1 LEGAGETQKRTRER
15 QTQKL
20 KTLEHLFPFF
30 FFLSSFFPAA
40 KKSRN
45 SFKKTFQTHSCPFKE
60 EKSRGV
66 FLLLLSLS
74 FSVFFKCALRRA
86 TGERKKDKVLCF
98 LKSEKVVADKR
109 RTNAAKLS
117 SLSTEKKNFVALHS
131 FLFVLPSARALSLL
145 PVFFPPQVRACTC
158 CHPCRQIDASGPF
171 SSHEA
176 AAKPE
181 QRLIIVGVV
190 GQKKLLSSCP
200 HSPSPVFR
208 PRFLLDWRLS

>member
-1 LEGAGETQKRTRER
+1 MEGAGETQKRTREG

-45 SFKKTFQTHSCPFKE
+45 SFKKNISNTHLPFQRG
-60 EKSRGV
+60 EKSWRL
-66 FLLLLSLS
+66 FLLPSLS

-117 SLSTEKKNFVALHS
+117 SLSTEKKKTSSLFTFFSSFSPLHAL
-131 FLFVLPSARALSLL
+131 FLS
-145 PVFFPPQVRACTC
+145 C
-158 CHPCRQIDASGPF
+158 PF
-171 SSHEA
+171 SF
-176 AAKPE
+176 
-181 QRLIIVGVV
+181 RL
-190 GQKKLLSSCP
+190 
-200 HSPSPVFR
+200 R
-208 PRFLLDWRLS
+208 